1 LTQIQETDATVYGI
15 SGDDR
20 QSHREFQ
27 REYQFG
33 FPLLADTDL
42 EVSKQYSSIRES
54 GQRSSRTTF
63 VVDKAGYIRSVN
75 RQVNIPEHGSEVL
88 EAIRETTQYQIEV
101 GQIAPN
107 FVAYD
112 EHQNSYQLSGFKNEK
127 NVVLLFSPLEM
138 MLGGAT
144 QGYSPWG
151 EISQINDSETQVFV
165 ILHPDDKSKQ
175 RLVIPDNFTFPLLVD
190 SGQNLGLLFGAA
202 NQKSRPLHN
211 RLAICIDKG
220 GKITQIENEKLAS
233 N

>member
-1 LTQIQETDATVYGI
+1 
-15 SGDDR
+15 
-20 QSHREFQ
+20 
-27 REYQFG
+27 
-33 FPLLADTDL
+33 
-42 EVSKQYSSIRES
+42 
-54 GQRSSRTTF
+54 
-63 VVDKAGYIRSVN
+63 
-75 RQVNIPEHGSEVL
+75 
-88 EAIRETTQYQIEV
+88 
-101 GQIAPN
+101 
-107 FVAYD
+107 
-112 EHQNSYQLSGFKNEK
+112 
-127 NVVLLFSPLEM
+127 

-190 SGQNLGLLFGAA
+190 SGQNLGLLFGAT

>member
-1 LTQIQETDATVYGI
+1 MTQIQEANATVYGI
-15 SGDDR
+15 SNDDR

-42 EVSKQYSSIRES
+42 EVSRLYSSVRED
-54 GQRSSRTTF
+54 GNMSSRTTF
-63 VVDKAGYIRSVN
+63 VIDKAGYIRSVN

-88 EAIRETTQYQIEV
+88 NAIRETTQSQIKV

-112 EHQNSYQLSGFKNEK
+112 ERQISYQLNGFKNKK

-138 MLGGAT
+138 VLGGTT
-144 QGYSPWG
+144 QGYSPWS
-151 EISQINDSETQVFV
+151 EMSQINDSETQVLV
-165 ILHPDDKSKQ
+165 ILLPDDKSKQ
-175 RLVIPDNFTFPLLVD
+175 RLVVPNNLTFPLLVD
-190 SGQNLGLLFGAA
+190 SGRNLGLLFGAVDK
-202 NQKSRPLHN
+202 KSRPFHN

-220 GKITQIENEKLAS
+220 GKITQIESEK
-233 N
+233 